1 MRNNALRKIHFN
13 AQELYKKEEQI
24 HIAFF
29 FSDQKSFYLFHVGSL
44 LLQAR
49 ILYLIYFFVSFF
61 FTLIKEIVL
70 FVDILKFS
78 RNKKLSKICNKRN
91 DIVILLHDD
100 GV

>member
-13 AQELYKKEEQI
+13 AQEIYKKEEQI
-24 HIAFF
+24 HIAF
-29 FSDQKSFYLFHVGSL
+29 FSDQKSFYLFHVGSVASTGSHSLSCFFL
-44 LLQAR
+44 LL
-49 ILYLIYFFVSFF
+49 Y

-78 RNKKLSKICNKRN
+78 RNKKKLSKICNKRN